1 MCFNLIHF
9 LVFVTWLENIWDC
22 SFLQIPPHH
31 FSCRGPPFCRW
42 RLYWKALYFRWF
54 IILHYIL
61 CNNTIDI
68 FIVSLTKQKVYV
80 ILSDH
85 IQKHTF
91 TFAYVNFLL
100 KNLKQ
105 DFSLENIHNSTF
117 NCINK
122 FYPTYILLS
131 ISMYSV
137 IYIGV
142 VSSVDIRGLVKAV
155 VAANFLWSS

>member
-1 MCFNLIHF
+1 M
-9 LVFVTWLENIWDC
+9 
-22 SFLQIPPHH
+22 
-31 FSCRGPPFCRW
+31 
-42 RLYWKALYFRWF
+42 
-54 IILHYIL
+54 
-61 CNNTIDI
+61 
-68 FIVSLTKQKVYV
+68 
-80 ILSDH
+80 
-85 IQKHTF
+85 
-91 TFAYVNFLL
+91 NFLL
-100 KNLKQ
+100 KHLKQ

-155 VAANFLWSS
+155 VAANFL